1 MIGLAHLVVMFG
13 FLVVGIALLLVVLWP
28 TARSG
33 PRLLRNWGVA
43 QATQEQGRLARLYLL
58 ERRVLYVVF
67 LVLAVPLDLLT
78 SLYSGRAYFSY
89 VGWLLFALL
98 AAEAIAVLRP
108 VRGQVRV
115 ATLARRRVGDVL
127 PRWMMAAHL
136 VMVVAAAAVMTVV
149 GVEGNLPD
157 AWVAVAEVVASA
169 AAVYAAAWCA
179 VARPARS
186 DAELDRALRLRSARV
201 PIGLGTMFAATVLG
215 AALSILGDWQHSAD
229 LGVIALFVQGIG
241 LVLWGVMVSVSAF
254 WMGFRGQVPAGNG

>member
-1 MIGLAHLVVMFG
+1 MISLAHLVVMFAV
-13 FLVVGIALLLVVLWP
+13 LVVGLALLLVVLWP

-43 QATQEQGRLARLYLL
+43 EATPEQGRLARLYLL

-67 LVLAVPLDLLT
+67 LVLAAPLDLL
-78 SLYSGRAYFSY
+78 SSRAYFSF

-98 AAEAIAVLRP
+98 AAEAIAMLRP

-115 ATLARRRVGDVL
+115 ATLARRRIGDVL
-127 PRWMMAAHL
+127 PRWMVAVHL
-136 VMVVAAAAVMTVV
+136 VMVVAAVAVMAVV
-149 GVEGNLPD
+149 GVAGNVSE

-186 DAELDRALRLRSARV
+186 DADLDRALRLRSARV

-215 AALSILGDWQHSAD
+215 AALSILGDWQHSWD
-229 LGVIALFVQGIG
+229 LGAVALLVQGIG
-241 LVLWGVMVSVSAF
+241 LVLWGVMVSASAF